1 VSTETKQPEAGDGP
15 RPPLKLPQLSDQAPA
30 PRIPSTVDPQTLRR
44 RKFLNWLCIGMG
56 GASVGSIVWAVIGF
70 MLAPLES
77 ESKGVWRAV
86 GKVDDFEVGS
96 TTIVKLE
103 DASTVTWAGY
113 AGKTAAWLR
122 RDGKATFTC
131 FSINCTHLGCPV
143 RWIDMPWRRVL
154 PGRFRC
160 GRPAAATI
168 AAVRGAHPLRH
179 RRSAGQPGA
188 DHPRRVMIGPS
199 ASQSRFWNVC
209 RSAAHEVTRQRSIS
223 IGRR

>member
-56 GASVGSIVWAVIGF
+56 GSSVGSLVWAVIGF

-143 RWIDMPWRRVL
+143 RWIDTAQLFMCPCHGGVYYQDGSVAAGPPPQPLPQYEVRIRFGTVEVL
-154 PGRFRC
+154 ASPV
-160 GRPAAATI
+160 PIT
-168 AAVRGAHPLRH
+168 RG
-179 RRSAGQPGA
+179 
-188 DHPRRVMIGPS
+188 V
-199 ASQSRFWNVC
+199 
-209 RSAAHEVTRQRSIS
+209 
-223 IGRR
+223 

>member
-143 RWIDMPWRRVL
+143 RWIDTAQLFMCPCHGGVYYQDGSVAAGPPPQPLPQYEVRIRFGTVEVL
-154 PGRFRC
+154 ASPV
-160 GRPAAATI
+160 PIT
-168 AAVRGAHPLRH
+168 RG
-179 RRSAGQPGA
+179 
-188 DHPRRVMIGPS
+188 V
-199 ASQSRFWNVC
+199 
-209 RSAAHEVTRQRSIS
+209 
-223 IGRR
+223 

>member
-15 RPPLKLPQLSDQAPA
+15 RLPLTLPQLSDQAPQA
-30 PRIPSTVDPQTLRR
+30 PSAVDPQTLRR

-77 ESKGVWRAV
+77 DSKGVWRAV
-86 GKVDDFEVGS
+86 GKVDDFDVGS

-103 DASTVTWAGY
+103 DASTVSWAGY

-143 RWIDMPWRRVL
+143 RWIDTAELFMCPCHGGVYYQDGSVAAGPPPKPLPQYEVRV
-154 PGRFRC
+154 RF
-160 GRPAAATI
+160 GTVEVLASPVPIT
-168 AAVRGAHPLRH
+168 RG
-179 RRSAGQPGA
+179 
-188 DHPRRVMIGPS
+188 V
-199 ASQSRFWNVC
+199 
-209 RSAAHEVTRQRSIS
+209 
-223 IGRR
+223 